1 MNKDIINYIREN
13 LDLIKSYNFQ
23 ELYIKCD
30 FDLRPHLTEFFHNA
44 KIDILLYL
52 SSIPAKFAKDLDIF
66 TFINIPYNIKS
77 IGIQAFE
84 HCFFLK
90 SVNIDNGVNLIDMY
104 AFENCTSL
112 KNIELGNSLEVI
124 SANAFINCIEL
135 NTIKIPKT
143 LKEIKCNIFKNCYS
157 LKDIYYEGT
166 IEEWKKININKGN
179 DQLFTCAI
187 HCIDG
192 DYNYDY

>member
-1 MNKDIINYIREN
+1 MNKYIINYIREN

-77 IGIQAFE
+77 IGIQAFGN
-84 HCFFLK
+84 CFFLK

-104 AFENCTSL
+104 AF
-112 KNIELGNSLEVI
+112 
-124 SANAFINCIEL
+124 INCLKL
-135 NTIKIPKT
+135 NTIKLPKT
-143 LKEIKCNIFKNCYS
+143 LKEIKHNIFENCIN
-157 LKDIYYEGT
+157 LKDIHYEGT
-166 IEEWKKININKGN
+166 IEEWKKININERN
-179 DQLFTCAI
+179 DQLFTCTI

-192 DYNYDY
+192 DYNYDN